1 MNKVRLKEIL
11 KVTRGMSLP
20 GKYYST
26 TGKYIRLTL
35 GNFDYPNMGFKL
47 NTAKK
52 DIYYTGDVKPEYI
65 LKKNDIITPL
75 TEQVKGLLGETAFI
89 PVDDLF
95 IQSGDI
101 ALVRPIQNKSDA
113 NYLYYLISSKIIK
126 NQLSTSSQQ
135 TKIRHTS
142 PKYIMNCYAF
152 VPHLDEQKKIGSL
165 LRKVDKLISLNNQ
178 INSELEQ
185 MAKTLYNYWFIQFDF
200 PDENGRPY
208 KASGGKMVWNEDLKK
223 EIPEGWEVKYIKD
236 TLDVITGNEDVNF
249 TSLNGQ
255 YPFFSCSKQTL
266 KCNEY
271 AFDGHAVLIAGNGDF
286 NVKAYLGKFNAYQRT
301 YVLIPNDNIYFALLY
316 QSALNIINKFKF
328 GANGA
333 IIKFIK
339 KSDVENIPL
348 IIPKNKDLLHVLNNN
363 LYFQLKI
370 NHNIEE
376 LTSLRDFLLPLLM
389 NGQAVIKE

>member
-1 MNKVRLKEIL
+1 MNIYKFTNNVKIISGGTPNTKIKEYWNGNIPWLSIADFKDVNKYVINTDKKITSFGLKNSAT
-11 KVTRGMSLP
+11 KM
-20 GKYYST
+20 
-26 TGKYIRLTL
+26 
-35 GNFDYPNMGFKL
+35 L
-47 NTAKK
+47 N
-52 DIYYTGDVKPEYI
+52 
-65 LKKNDIITPL
+65 KNDIILSARGTIGALAILACPMAFNQSCFGL
-75 TEQVKGLLGETAFI
+75 TSKDTSILLNEYI
-89 PVDDLF
+89 
-95 IQSGDI
+95 
-101 ALVRPIQNKSDA
+101 
-113 NYLYYLISSKIIK
+113 YYYLKNYIKILKYKKEGSVFGTIDTSTFDKILIKYPPIKEQQSIIK
-126 NQLSTSSQQ
+126 IL
-135 TKIRHTS
+135 
-142 PKYIMNCYAF
+142 
-152 VPHLDEQKKIGSL
+152 SL
-165 LRKVDKLISLNNQ
+165 LDYLIDIKNN

-185 MAKTLYNYWFIQFDF
+185 MAKTLYNYWFVQFDF
-200 PDENGRPY
+200 PDENGKPY
-208 KASGGKMVWNEDLKK
+208 KSSGGKMVWNEELKK
-223 EIPEGWEVKYIKD
+223 EIPEGWEVKYVKD

-286 NVKAYLGKFNAYQRT
+286 NVKAYIGKFNAYQRT
-301 YVLIPNDNIYFALLY
+301 YILIPNDNIYFALLY